1 MTKFSLIAAALASTN
16 GIGKG
21 NDLPWRL
28 PNEMRYFQRVTT
40 WMGRRAGS
48 AYPPSPVT
56 DASAK
61 EEKAQAGPPNVL
73 IMGRKTWDS
82 MPDGFRPLKNRV
94 NVVLT
99 SNAALIPD
107 IESKSTLESPTLA
120 FTTLADALTHI
131 AALPHTSIFVI
142 GGAQLYA
149 SCITDPRCARVLLT
163 RVTPPAEHTPIECDV
178 FFPPVPKEFARARDE
193 DLAAVVGPAW
203 PAGVQKEKGF
213 EYEFTMWTRG
223 DESVGGA

>member
-1 MTKFSLIAAALASTN
+1 MAKFSLIAAALAATN

-40 WMGRRAGS
+40 WMGRRTGS
-48 AYPPSPVT
+48 AYPSTPANTGS
-56 DASAK
+56 K
-61 EEKAQAGPPNVL
+61 EEEAQAGPPNVL

-82 MPDGFRPLKNRV
+82 MPDGFRPLKNRI

-99 SNAALIPD
+99 SNSALIPD
-107 IESKSTLESPTLA
+107 IESKSTVESPTLA
-120 FTTLADALTHI
+120 FTTLTDALTHI
-131 AALPHTSIFVI
+131 ATLPHTSIFII

-149 SCITDPRCARVLLT
+149 SCITDPRCAHVLLT
-163 RVTPPAEHTPIECDV
+163 RVTPPLDHAQIDCDV
-178 FFPPVPKEFARARDE
+178 FFPPLPKDFVRARDE
-193 DLAAVVGPAW
+193 ELAAVVGPAW
-203 PAGVQKEKGF
+203 PAGVQQEKGF

-223 DESVGGA
+223 DCGLDEA